1 VSSTARDLV
10 NRALDLPEK
19 ERLALAS
26 ELINS
31 VEGPA
36 DPEWERAWL
45 DELERRK
52 AGGASDAR
60 PWAEVRAR
68 ILQRLGGS

>member
-1 VSSTARDLV
+1 MSSTARDLA
-10 NRALDLPEK
+10 NRALDLPVE

-26 ELINS
+26 ELIDS

-45 DELERRK
+45 AELERRRTV
-52 AGGASDAR
+52 GEGDAK
-60 PWAEVRAR
+60 PWTDVRAR
-68 ILQRLGGS
+68 ILRRLGGS